1 MLGYLSLNS
10 LRQMQ
15 RFGLQ
20 SLLSVLGVAIGVAN
34 IILLISIT
42 DLGRRQTFSLIE
54 DFGANLLIVMP
65 FIDVSQGP
73 FGGINPSQLSS
84 HLTDDVRA
92 AVAEAEGIEAVAAAL
107 LLPAHVIRGEQRTFT
122 TVQGVSESFG
132 ILRGH
137 DIAAGR
143 WLNTEDIAAKR
154 RVACLCSTVE
164 RELFAGEDPLGQT
177 IEIKGEQFEIIGLM
191 EQKGRVGLE
200 DIDNRVYIPL
210 STAQELF
217 EFAGVHGMLARYRQG
232 VSEEQAIEAVRRQLT
247 NQLTAEQELDET
259 FSIFT
264 IKEARELL
272 GSTMGI
278 FRAVLTGISS
288 IALLVAGLGIMNVM
302 LIRVMQRRQEIG
314 IRRAVGATE
323 RGIVLQFLLESVTQ
337 SIAGAILGVLLGLA
351 GVQLYC
357 RYAEWVFYVSPLTVG
372 TAVLFG
378 LATGALFGAYPAL
391 RAARLD
397 PIQALRHEA

>member
-10 LRQMQ
+10 LRQMK

-20 SLLSVLGVAIGVAN
+20 SMLSVLGVAIGVAN

-54 DFGANLLIVMP
+54 DFGANLLIVAP

-84 HLTDDVRA
+84 HLPDSVRA
-92 AVAEAEGIEAVAAAL
+92 AVAEADEIETVAAAL
-107 LLPAHVIRGEQRTFT
+107 LMPGHVLRGEQRTFT
-122 TVQGVSESFG
+122 TVQGVSESFN

-137 DIAAGR
+137 DISAGR
-143 WLNTEDIAAKR
+143 WLSAEDIAQR
-154 RVACLCSTVE
+154 SRVACLCSTVE
-164 RELFAGEDPLGQT
+164 AELFAGDNPLGQT
-177 IEIKGEQFEIIGLM
+177 IEIKGERFEIIGLM
-191 EQKGRVGLE
+191 EQKGRVGFE

-210 STAQELF
+210 STAQELY
-217 EFAGVHGMLARYRQG
+217 EFSGVHGMFARYRQG
-232 VSEEQAIEAVRRQLT
+232 ISEKEAIAAVRQQLQT
-247 NQLTAEQELDET
+247 QLTAEQELDET

-264 IKEARELL
+264 IKEARDLL
-272 GSTMGI
+272 GKTMGI
-278 FRAVLTGISS
+278 FRAVLTGIAS

-323 RGIVLQFLLESVTQ
+323 RGIVAQFLLESVAQ
-337 SIAGAILGVLLGLA
+337 SIAGAVLGVVLGLA
-351 GVQLYC
+351 GVMLYC
-357 RYAEWVFYVSPLTVG
+357 RYAEWLFYVSPLTVA
-372 TAVLFG
+372 TAVVFG
-378 LATGALFGAYPAL
+378 LTTGAVFGAYPAL

-397 PIQALRHEA
+397 PILALRQET